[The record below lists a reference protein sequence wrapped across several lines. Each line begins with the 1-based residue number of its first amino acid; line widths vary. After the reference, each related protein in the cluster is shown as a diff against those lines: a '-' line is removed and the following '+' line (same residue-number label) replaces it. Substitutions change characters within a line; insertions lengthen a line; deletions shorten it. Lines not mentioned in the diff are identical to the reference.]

1 MGKRLNVLQ
10 MMQKKYM
17 PVDGLSPEMRASIGD
32 IEDTFPAII
41 YGGSGNGKTNFV
53 IKLLLELKHLGD
65 ILYISYEEAHGK
77 TIQDLIIRHNLATQ
91 LPNLRFSDGE
101 TSEELFNLLKR
112 KQSPKI
118 IVIDS
123 WQFSGLNNAD
133 FEKMFKHFLFGKSIG
148 RRKMFFV
155 ISHIKG
161 KEPDGSSALNVKRLS
176 HIKMYVEKYVM
187 FPISRF
193 GGNKPFVIWE
203 EGARK
208 AWGEDYD
215 HKVLELP
222 KGKKKPKPKAKKLP
236 KEKEEPAAQED
247 EPITNIVIDN
257 PAKKPL
263 FKEPLNA
270 N

>member
-10 MMQKKYM
+10 LMQKKYT
-17 PVDGLSPEMRASIGD
+17 PVEGLSPEIKASIGD
-32 IEDTFPAII
+32 LEDTFPAII

-53 IKLLLELKHLGD
+53 IKLLLELKSLGD

-77 TIQDLIIRHNLATQ
+77 TIQDLIIRHNLAEK

-101 TSEELFNLLKR
+101 TKEELFNLLKR

-123 WQFSGLNNAD
+123 WQFSGLTSAD

-148 RRKMFFV
+148 RRKIFLV

-161 KEPDGSSALNVKRLS
+161 KEPDGSSAMNVKRLS

-203 EGARK
+203 EGAK
-208 AWGEDYD
+208 TAWGDDYN
-215 HKVLELP
+215 HKVFGTKKP
-222 KGKKKPKPKAKKLP
+222 PKKKKHKPKEMQMSVEPVTKMQVAA
-236 KEKEEPAAQED
+236 PAA
-247 EPITNIVIDN
+247 
-257 PAKKPL
+257 KPL
-263 FKEPLNA
+263 FKEPLND